1 MAELKYRANLDKF
14 IDSLAPEQ
22 IIFLGSLIENSIQKN
37 DFANLDLLA
46 TLMFERVKDQNLD
59 MLHQQ
64 THEKFSEIRI
74 E

>member
-22 IIFLGSLIENSIQKN
+22 IIFLGSLIESSIQKN